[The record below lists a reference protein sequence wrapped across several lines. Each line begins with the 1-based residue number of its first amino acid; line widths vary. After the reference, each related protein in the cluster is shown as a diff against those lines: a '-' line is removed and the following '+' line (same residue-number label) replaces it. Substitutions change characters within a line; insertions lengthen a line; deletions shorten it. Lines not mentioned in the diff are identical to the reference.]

1 MCEEMLGAE
10 GANLTKLLLGGFDA
24 LHKRME
30 KLAADVVDD
39 GWSDAARAAVNLL
52 DDLGALF
59 SHLHNGV
66 KRGDGPEAVVA
77 VRDTLRLLD
86 VHRAAMTGTV
96 PPVRR
101 DVTLRG
107 LDRNIARRQTQI
119 DLVRK
124 VGPENAIIST
134 HDNPPPYPLD
144 LRTRELETL
153 VAARNIIGQR
163 KRVEPW
169 A

>member
-66 KRGDGPEAVVA
+66 KRGDGP
-77 VRDTLRLLD
+77 
-86 VHRAAMTGTV
+86 GGGC
-96 PPVRR
+96 RR
-101 DVTLRG
+101 PRHATA
-107 LDRNIARRQTQI
+107 ARRAP
-119 DLVRK
+119 R
-124 VGPENAIIST
+124 G
-134 HDNPPPYPLD
+134 HDGD
-144 LRTRELETL
+144 GATREAGRHAEG
-153 VAARNIIGQR
+153 ARPEHRPTPNPDRPRTEGR
-163 KRVEPW
+163 PGECDHLD